1 MLQDYW
7 SVRVDF
13 NMINKRH
20 TLPEVYIMLVKFLIP
35 FIH

>member
-20 TLPEVYIMLVKFLIP
+20 TLPGVYIMLVKFLIP

>member
-13 NMINKRH
+13 NMINKRR
-20 TLPEVYIMLVKFLIP
+20 TLPGVYIMLVKFLNP
-35 FIH
+35 LIH